1 MRIPVIG
8 SVVSLALFLA
18 FPAVAQQVAPT
29 APPPGVAQPGASPPA
44 APPVQY
50 VYVQA
55 PPPREPTVR
64 TAENGIYVEGLG
76 PGLFYSLNYDRAFG
90 DVAARIGIS
99 YVSLSA
105 SGGNTTASAYFLA
118 IPVTVSYIG
127 IGSKKHMF
135 EIGGGVSILNVGA
148 GVSTLG
154 VESQS
159 ASTTILLGTAIFG
172 YRLQP
177 PDGGFMLRT
186 GLSPIIGKGIFL
198 PWPYIALGA
207 TF

>member
-1 MRIPVIG
+1 
-8 SVVSLALFLA
+8 
-18 FPAVAQQVAPT
+18 
-29 APPPGVAQPGASPPA
+29 
-44 APPVQY
+44 VQY

-76 PGLFYSLNYDRAFG
+76 PGLFYSLNYDRTFG
-90 DVAARIGIS
+90 DVAARVGIS
-99 YVSLSA
+99 YVSLSVSDA
-105 SGGNTTASAYFLA
+105 SGQSSAHAYFLG

-127 IGSKKHMF
+127 VGSKRHMF
-135 EIGGGVSILNVGA
+135 EMGAGVTFWNVGA
-148 GVSTLG
+148 GFNSFG
-154 VESQS
+154 ADSQS
-159 ASTTILLGTAIFG
+159 SSTTFVLGTAILG

-186 GLSPIIGKGIFL
+186 GVSPIIGKGIFL